1 MNIALSSDGFIS
13 WHTKPLGL
21 FNEIHLAVLISTIH
35 LWQASA
41 KLSKGYQKKPVF
53 REHKKK

>member
-21 FNEIHLAVLISTIH
+21 FNEIHLAVLVSTIH

-53 REHKKK
+53 REYKKK

>member
-21 FNEIHLAVLISTIH
+21 FTEIHLAVLISTIH

-53 REHKKK
+53 REYKKK

>member
-1 MNIALSSDGFIS
+1 MNIPLSSDGFIS

-53 REHKKK
+53 REYKKK

>member
-1 MNIALSSDGFIS
+1 MNIALISDGFIS

-53 REHKKK
+53 REYKKK